1 MALLLCLETATEVC
15 SVALFRDEKLL
26 DIRESSV
33 RNVHSAMLTTFID
46 ELVKS
51 SGIRFAELDALAVSM
66 GPGSYTGLRIGVAT
80 AKGLCYA
87 LDKPLI
93 AVPTLQAMAVGM
105 SEEMQSEKY
114 KVQSTKYKVQSEK
127 LKGATLFCPMIDA
140 RRMEVY
146 CAVFDQENHEVR
158 EVRAE
163 VVDEF
168 SFQEILSGNTVIFGG
183 DGAEKCKALFENNP
197 NAFFMDDFQAS
208 ARFLAGLAAEKF
220 RQQEFENLAYFEPFY
235 LKDFVAGKPRVKGL
249 H

>member
-1 MALLLCLETATEVC
+1 MALLLCLETATDVC
-15 SVALFRDEKLL
+15 SVALFRDDTRIGIK
-26 DIRESSV
+26 ESSA

-46 ELVKS
+46 ELIQS
-51 SGIRFAELDALAVSM
+51 SGIRFAELEAIAVSM

-105 SEEMQSEKY
+105 KYEMQNADSKIRNA
-114 KVQSTKYKVQSEK
+114 KFNS
-127 LKGATLFCPMIDA
+127 ATLFCPMIDA

-168 SFQEILSGNTVIFGG
+168 SFQDLLAGNTVIFGG

-208 ARFLAGLAAEKF
+208 ARFLAGLAGEKF